1 MQKATVYRSTGS
13 WYDVKTT
20 DGVFLKARIQGKFRN
35 QHIKTTNP
43 VAVGDLVD
51 LQINDHNEAVIK
63 NIYPRNNYIIRK
75 SVNLSKEAHIIA
87 SNIDLAVLLVT
98 VINPITS
105 AGFIDRFTVTAQAY
119 NIPILIVLNKIDI
132 YDLKANNTLA
142 AFEETYYQAGYQTLQ
157 LSDLNDIGVANFIKK
172 IQNKS
177 VLISGNSGAGKS
189 TILNL
194 IPRFYDCKSG
204 DIIIDNQSIYET
216 KISSLRNN
224 ISLVTQDTT
233 LFDDTIKNNISYSSS
248 NASQSQIEEAAR
260 YSFADEF
267 INKLPNGIHTKLG
280 KAGNTISVGQKQRIS
295 IARGL
300 LRNTP
305 IIILD
310 EPTAALDPKTENKLI
325 ARLKGASKGKLF
337 VIIAHR
343 LSTVKAADQ
352 IIFIENGKI
361 EDVGSHDEL
370 MLKKNGRYRHFVNL
384 QNQ

>member
-119 NIPILIVLNKIDI
+119 NIPILIVFNKIDI

-142 AFEETYYQAGYQTLQ
+142 AFEKTYYQAGYQTLQ
-157 LSDLNDIGVANFIKK
+157 MSVLNDIGVANFIKK

-189 TILNL
+189 TLINSLIPDLNL
-194 IPRFYDCKSG
+194 KTG
-204 DIIIDNQSIYET
+204 E
-216 KISSLRNN
+216 ISSSHLTGTHTTTFAEMFDYNPQTTV
-224 ISLVTQDTT
+224 IDTPGIKGFGLVD
-233 LFDDTIKNNISYSSS
+233 FDKEELATYFPEMLVALKNCKFHNCRHL
-248 NASQSQIEEAAR
+248 NEPGCEVLKQLENQHFSQSR
-260 YSFADEF
+260 YQSYLAMYHED
-267 INKLPNGIHTKLG
+267 TK
-280 KAGNTISVGQKQRIS
+280 ANYR
-295 IARGL
+295 
-300 LRNTP
+300 
-305 IIILD
+305 
-310 EPTAALDPKTENKLI
+310 
-325 ARLKGASKGKLF
+325 
-337 VIIAHR
+337 
-343 LSTVKAADQ
+343 
-352 IIFIENGKI
+352 
-361 EDVGSHDEL
+361 
-370 MLKKNGRYRHFVNL
+370 KNEYI
-384 QNQ
+384 

>member
-119 NIPILIVLNKIDI
+119 NIPILIVFNKIDI

-157 LSDLNDIGVANFIKK
+157 MSVLNDIGVANFIKK

-189 TILNL
+189 TLINSLIPDLNL
-194 IPRFYDCKSG
+194 KTGEISSSHLTGKHTTTFAEMFDYNPQTT
-204 DIIIDNQSIYET
+204 IIDTPGLKGFGMVDFDKEELATYFPEMLVALKNCKFHNCRHLNEPGCEVLKQLENQH
-216 KISSLRNN
+216 
-224 ISLVTQDTT
+224 
-233 LFDDTIKNNISYSSS
+233 F
-248 NASQSQIEEAAR
+248 SQSR
-260 YSFADEF
+260 YQSYLAMYHED
-267 INKLPNGIHTKLG
+267 TK
-280 KAGNTISVGQKQRIS
+280 ANYR
-295 IARGL
+295 
-300 LRNTP
+300 
-305 IIILD
+305 
-310 EPTAALDPKTENKLI
+310 
-325 ARLKGASKGKLF
+325 
-337 VIIAHR
+337 
-343 LSTVKAADQ
+343 
-352 IIFIENGKI
+352 
-361 EDVGSHDEL
+361 
-370 MLKKNGRYRHFVNL
+370 KNDYI
-384 QNQ
+384 